1 MWKSRWS
8 CLQSVCVFVICT
20 WVNLS
25 AKRSWAEMVTSS
37 PWQYRQSVWLRWS
50 FLGLSLSDGL
60 HPDHEINLT
69 LNNFIISNVTI
80 SLNND
85 VAAWMYFHF
94 WTSHWDRSVWG
105 TPYRTR
111 LISILKQIM
120 KKQIIL
126 LLSLWVKVVGSQHCR
141 FVGFTLICDLTVNKR
156 HSVSLVCVYVCVR
169 NSCKT
174 HRSKLILC
182 AVIPLPVNS
191 SVVW

>member
-105 TPYRTR
+105 KNKSFCYYHCESR
-111 LISILKQIM
+111 S
-120 KKQIIL
+120 
-126 LLSLWVKVVGSQHCR
+126 WVHNIA
-141 FVGFTLICDLTVNKR
+141 GFTLICDLTVNKR